1 MKFGI
6 FFELEVNEGYTER
19 DIWRNALDQIEF
31 AEKMGFDSVY
41 AVEHHF
47 NPGYSHS
54 PCPEILFAAA
64 SQRTKTMRMGTAV
77 QLLPIAHPIRLAERI
92 AAVDILTN
100 GRYDFGIGRG
110 AYTKEFVTFDKPH
123 AMGETKEL
131 NRELWSE
138 CLEIIQ
144 KCWTLDSF
152 THEGKFYNF
161 PEPISVVP
169 KPVQKPHPPIF
180 AATGSVESY
189 ELYPKMGYHIMP
201 TTAVQ
206 PIDRLAPNLATAQ
219 RAWKDAGHEA
229 DKGPLQVNCLVP
241 VHTAATSEAAAERLK
256 PYELWYFEKLVEF
269 FSPKTDADHHRHAEM
284 ETRWWENTNWD
295 YIQSERLVVCGEPK
309 ECVEVVKEFEE
320 IGVTR
325 LMCQFQVGGMPHD
338 MVMEALEMWGE
349 EVIPACS

>member
-1 MKFGI
+1 MKFAI

-64 SQRTKTMRMGTAV
+64 SQRTTTMRMGTAV
-77 QLLPIAHPIRLAERI
+77 QLLPIAHPVRLAERI

-110 AYTKEFVTFDKPH
+110 AYTPEFVTFDKPH

-131 NRELWSE
+131 NRELWNE

-152 THEGKFYNF
+152 TH
-161 PEPISVVP
+161 S
-169 KPVQKPHPPIF
+169 
-180 AATGSVESY
+180 S
-189 ELYPKMGYHIMP
+189 
-201 TTAVQ
+201 
-206 PIDRLAPNLATAQ
+206 
-219 RAWKDAGHEA
+219 
-229 DKGPLQVNCLVP
+229 
-241 VHTAATSEAAAERLK
+241 
-256 PYELWYFEKLVEF
+256 
-269 FSPKTDADHHRHAEM
+269 
-284 ETRWWENTNWD
+284 
-295 YIQSERLVVCGEPK
+295 
-309 ECVEVVKEFEE
+309 
-320 IGVTR
+320 
-325 LMCQFQVGGMPHD
+325 
-338 MVMEALEMWGE
+338 
-349 EVIPACS
+349 

>member
-206 PIDRLAPNLATAQ
+206 PIDRLAPHLATAQ

-269 FSPKTDADHHRHAEM
+269 SRPRPMPTTSA
-284 ETRWWENTNWD
+284 TPRW
-295 YIQSERLVVCGEPK
+295 RP
-309 ECVEVVKEFEE
+309 
-320 IGVTR
+320 
-325 LMCQFQVGGMPHD
+325 VGGRTRTGTTSSRS
-338 MVMEALEMWGE
+338 ASSSAAGRRS
-349 EVIPACS
+349 ASRSSRSSKRSA